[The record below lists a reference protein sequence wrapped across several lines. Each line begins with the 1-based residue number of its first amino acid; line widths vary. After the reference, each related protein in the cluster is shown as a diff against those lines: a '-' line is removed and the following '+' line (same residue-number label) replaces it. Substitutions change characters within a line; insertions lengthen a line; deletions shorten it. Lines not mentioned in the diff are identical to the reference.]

1 MDINVNGNHFVE
13 LVVKPSNQKGIDNS
27 QGMNR
32 CNLLLHEAGYKVY
45 NKHEYASDTKE
56 VKMMKNATGSL
67 KLLLGSTIGMAAHP
81 RNRNGRKSYPNDVLP
96 WYNMPMA
103 FFFKGRISDV
113 TKDMIK
119 VETPSEE
126 EVAMLV
132 ELAEMRKKK

>member
-1 MDINVNGNHFVE
+1 MDINVNGNNFVE
-13 LVVKPSNQKGIDNS
+13 LVVKPSLQKGIDNS

-32 CNLLLHEAGYKVY
+32 CNLLLLEAGYNVY
-45 NKHEYASDTKE
+45 DQYQNSYDTKE

-67 KLLLGSTIGMAAHP
+67 KNVLCSLIGMAAHP
-81 RNRNGRKSYPNDVLP
+81 RNRDGRQSYPNDVLP

-113 TKDMIK
+113 TKDTTK
-119 VETPSEE
+119 VETPGEE